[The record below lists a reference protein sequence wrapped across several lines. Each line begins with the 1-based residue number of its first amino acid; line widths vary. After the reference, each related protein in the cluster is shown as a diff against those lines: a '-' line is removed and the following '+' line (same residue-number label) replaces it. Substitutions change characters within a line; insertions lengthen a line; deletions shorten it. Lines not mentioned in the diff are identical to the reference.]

1 MLNKKDYLCCE
12 GPLSEN
18 ECYKAIL
25 SMPNNKAPGC
35 DGLSPEFY
43 KCFWPDIK
51 TLLIDSLNEGYYRG
65 ELSES
70 QKQSIL
76 TLIFKKGDRKILD
89 NWRPISLLNTDY
101 KIIARVL
108 SQRLQKVIHKIISL
122 DQTGY
127 IKGRSASDN
136 LRLVQDVMDFC
147 KVFEEK
153 GLILFLDFKQAF
165 DCVNHDFLFETLK
178 MFNFKDS
185 FIHWVRVLYNNAEG
199 KIINNGR
206 ISQAF
211 RINRG
216 VRQGCHLSALLFI
229 MVVEVN
235 GITCKIKYEYSW
247 YPNPYA

>member
-1 MLNKKDYLCCE
+1 MKTYLKTTKLNVLNEKDSLCCE

-25 SMPNNKAPGC
+25 SMANNKTPGC

-43 KCFWPDIK
+43 KYFWPDIK

-76 TLIFKKGDRKILD
+76 TLIFKKGDRKLLD

-153 GLILFLDFKQAF
+153 GLILFLDFKG
-165 DCVNHDFLFETLK
+165 NP
-178 MFNFKDS
+178 S
-185 FIHWVRVLYNNAEG
+185 
-199 KIINNGR
+199 
-206 ISQAF
+206 
-211 RINRG
+211 
-216 VRQGCHLSALLFI
+216 LLQ
-229 MVVEVN
+229 
-235 GITCKIKYEYSW
+235 T
-247 YPNPYA
+247 